1 MSVLTV
7 QNDFT
12 HGEFSPKL
20 IARFDI
26 SLYNKGASKLRN
38 VMIINQGGATRR
50 AGTVFVHDFLGTLAT
65 NDFRMVEFQLT
76 EDIFYLFIF
85 TEAKLEIFRDSVL
98 VATIAT
104 TFIQSQIRDLKMAQ
118 TDNLMLIT
126 HPDFESQQI
135 ANTDPTGSPDI
146 SWSLEIVDFTLVP
159 THDFEHNYDDS
170 TFRVNTSGPNPL
182 TIEVLTGTF
191 NFLGSQNVNYDGGV
205 FISEGSTITEPI
217 GFARILSIDVGGVFA
232 NIDIISP
239 FSSKVMGG
247 GITGKD
253 VVIGEAAWSNN
264 TSPIKSRGWPTTVT
278 FYQDRLWFGGSK
290 SLPQTVFA
298 SKIGDFLDFE
308 IGTGL
313 PDDAIIEELATDSL
327 NKIKHII
334 ADRTLQLFTTTS
346 EFALQQ
352 FVTDVVAPGTVS
364 VTKQTGKGASDV
376 EPILLDNSTFYVKR
390 GGRALMVFNFDDN
403 VKAYQS
409 FDISILS
416 PQLIRN
422 PIASAVLQ
430 STTRDDSDFL
440 FLMNE
445 DGTMAIYQ
453 TRQDQNISAFTLAET
468 GPTNVLS
475 LNDGF
480 KGGVQVG
487 DDLFLMVKRTIEG
500 TEHYFI
506 ERFDFDAFTD
516 SATIK
521 DLSAAPT
528 AVITGLGYLE
538 GETVRVRG
546 EITKGA
552 GFFVFASQV
561 VAGSEITVKDERGN
575 DQVLETVE
583 IGLNFNPLIEPLPV
597 VIQAQDGTTAYIP
610 KRNVRIFVDYF
621 DSLGIFIQD
630 VLIPHREFGPLVLDQ
645 PPIPATGV
653 EEFRDLGWSRRPP
666 VTITQTDPLPMTI
679 LAIGYEVA
687 I

>member
-1 MSVLTV
+1 MSILTV

-50 AGTVFVHDFLGTLAT
+50 AGTVFVHDFLT
-65 NDFRMVEFQLT
+65 NLTTDDFRMVEFQLT
-76 EDIFYLFIF
+76 EDISYLFVF
-85 TEAKLEIFRDSVL
+85 TNITLDIFRDNVL
-98 VATIAT
+98 VATVLT
-104 TFIQSQIRDLKMAQ
+104 PFTQSQIRDLKMAQ
-118 TDNLMLIT
+118 TDNLMIIT
-126 HPDFESQQI
+126 HPDVRPQRI
-135 ANTDPTGSPDI
+135 INLDPSGTPDT
-146 SWSLEIVDFTLVP
+146 SWALDIVPFTFVP
-159 THDFEHNYDDS
+159 THDFERNYDSSFFRIS
-170 TFRVNTSGPNPL
+170 TGPMTLTVASGAF
-182 TIEVLTGTF
+182 TF
-191 NFLGSQNVNYDGGV
+191 DGAQNVNYDGGV
-205 FISEGSTITEPI
+205 FISEGLTITEPI
-217 GFARILSIDVGGVFA
+217 GFARIIGVTSPTTA
-232 NIDIISP
+232 SIDIITP
-239 FSSKVMGG
+239 FSSKVTGAG

-253 VVIGEAAWSNN
+253 VVIGEKAWSVN
-264 TSPIKSRGWPTTVT
+264 TPPIKSRGWPTTVT
-278 FYQDRLWFGGSK
+278 FYQDRLWFGGSR
-290 SLPQTVFA
+290 SLPQSVFA

-313 PDDAIIEELATDSL
+313 PDDAIIEQLATNKL

-334 ADRTLQLFTTTS
+334 ADRTLQIFTINS

-352 FVTDVVAPGTVS
+352 FVTDIVAPGSVS
-364 VTKQTGKGASDV
+364 VTKQTGKGASNV

-468 GPTNVLS
+468 GGTNILS

-506 ERFDFDAFTD
+506 ERFDFDIFTD

-521 DLSAAPT
+521 DLSASPT

-561 VAGSEITVKDERGN
+561 VTGGQITVKDERGN

-597 VIQAQDGTTAYIP
+597 VVQAQDGMTAYIP

-621 DSLGIFIQD
+621 ESLGIFIQD

-653 EEFRDLGWSRRPP
+653 EEFRDLGWSKRPP
-666 VTITQTDPLPMTI
+666 VTIIQTDPLPMTI

>member
-26 SLYNKGASKLRN
+26 SLYNKGAAKLRN
-38 VMIINQGGATRR
+38 VMIINQGGARRR
-50 AGTVFVHDFLGTLAT
+50 AGTVFVHDFLGTLST
-65 NDFRMVEFQLT
+65 NDFKMVEFQLF
-76 EDIFYLFIF
+76 EDISYLFIF
-85 TEAKLEIFRDSVL
+85 TSAKLEIFRDSVL

-104 TFIQSQIRDLKMAQ
+104 TFIQSQIRDLKFAQ

-126 HPDFESQQI
+126 HPDFQPHQI
-135 ANTDPTGSPDI
+135 VNTQPTISPDN
-146 SWSLEIVDFTLVP
+146 SWSIIPVPFTLVP
-159 THDFEHNYDDS
+159 THDFTHDYDDS
-170 TFRVNTSGPNPL
+170 EFAITTSGIPPQPRL
-182 TIEVLTGTF
+182 LADLATPFRFTG
-191 NFLGSQNVNYDGGV
+191 NNINYTGGV

-217 GFARILSIDVGGVFA
+217 GFARIISILSATEAEIEIVT
-232 NIDIISP
+232 P
-239 FSSKVMGG
+239 FSSKLAT

-253 VVIGEAAWSNN
+253 VVIAEKAWSNN
-264 TSPIKSRGWPTTVT
+264 IAPIKSRGWPITVT
-278 FYQDRLWFGGSK
+278 FYQDRLWFGGAR
-290 SLPQTVFA
+290 SLPQTLFA

-334 ADRTLQLFTTTS
+334 ADRTLQIFTINS

-352 FVTDVVAPGTVS
+352 FVTDVVAPGSIS
-364 VTKQTGKGASDV
+364 VAKQTGKGTSNV

-390 GGRALMVFNFDDN
+390 GGRALMLFDFDDN

-453 TRQDQNISAFTLAET
+453 TRADQNISAFTLAET
-468 GPTNVLS
+468 GATNIFS

-480 KGGVQVG
+480 KDGVQVG

-506 ERFDFDAFTD
+506 ERFDFDVFTD

-521 DLSAAPT
+521 DLSASPT

-561 VAGSEITVKDERGN
+561 VAGAEITVKDERGN
-575 DQVLETVE
+575 PQVLETVE
-583 IGLNFNPLIEPLPV
+583 VGLNFNPLIEPLPV
-597 VIQAQDGTTAYIP
+597 VVQAQDGTTAYIP

-621 DSLGIFIQD
+621 DSLGVFIQG

-645 PPIPATGV
+645 PPIPESGV
-653 EEFRDLGWSRRPP
+653 EEFRDLGWSRRPS
-666 VTITQTDPLPMTI
+666 VIITQTDPLPMTI